1 MLQLFLFLQVSCVMV
16 IDLRLL
22 ASAMNVRVGAQL
34 EVVASIG
41 FIVKGAVRPRYYMI
55 WLIHIIICC
64 RYSGMPCSS
73 LLDSG
78 VCGMAFISVELLTEG
93 TLDIIWVERSKN
105 KVIGNP
111 WGLVVSEIWISFPV
125 SVGRLLSL
133 LAIWISMDFI
143 WKLRW

>member
-16 IDLRLL
+16 IDLRFL
-22 ASAMNVRVGAQL
+22 ASAMNVGVGAQL

-64 RYSGMPCSS
+64 RYSGMPCRS